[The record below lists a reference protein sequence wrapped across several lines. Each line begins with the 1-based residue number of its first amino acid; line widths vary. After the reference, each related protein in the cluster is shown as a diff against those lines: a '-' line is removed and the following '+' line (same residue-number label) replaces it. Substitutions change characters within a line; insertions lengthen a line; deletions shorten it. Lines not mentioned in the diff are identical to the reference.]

1 MKQQTKKTFT
11 LKTLTKGNVWEVNE
25 NDIFRMLE
33 AGEKD
38 ADLKENMRH
47 YIDIIKS
54 AFEVEDVKVD

>member
-38 ADLKENMRH
+38 ADLKENMR
-47 YIDIIKS
+47 KS
-54 AFEVEDVKVD
+54 TSPRSSKNTKQEDLR